1 MAATLF
7 DLLAVPIDESVA
19 WLTDTHLFAVFFA
32 VVTTFI
38 VVLVASA
45 VVALHLGLLMV
56 TALPNGLALSV
67 DPNEVWFARTNLGA
81 RGAFALDLGN
91 FWVRTYFDGL
101 TFAEDLYIV
110 RNASANLRAN
120 IIWGALS
127 LNLPVGAAVLDRLA
141 YTTDLSEAGLA
152 SADLGTL
159 AVGRAL
165 SLELIV
171 LATFEDLLA
180 DIVDGGVARNTDTN
194 LAASLFARRVPPIAL
209 GAFDLDLF
217 KEGTQPDRLTPV
229 SYLGLSVRTNT
240 YLVTRGNASNVR
252 NRALSATNLVG
263 QKLSTIHQQ
272 GACPVNQCVSRIT
285 STNLLALSLD
295 TLNLNARVHAA
306 GVVGE
311 NQFALF
317 VDQPVSRLAPTLL
330 GTRSRTVL
338 VVSNILAAG
347 ACNLDF
353 LGWWANLNR
362 LAMVGNFRETR
373 FAHTGLMAVA
383 IAV

>member
-19 WLTDTHLFAVFFA
+19 WLTDTHLFAVSFA

-45 VVALHLGLLMV
+45 VVALHLGLLVV

-120 IIWGALS
+120 IIRGALG
-127 LNLPVGAAVLDRLA
+127 LNLSVGAAVLDRLA
-141 YTTDLSEAGLA
+141 YTTDLSESGLA

-171 LATFEDLLA
+171 LATFEDLLT
-180 DIVDGGVARNTDTN
+180 DIVDGGVTGCANAKLFTLS
-194 LAASLFARRVPPIAL
+194 LAIFVPLFAL
-209 GAFDLDLF
+209 GALDL
-217 KEGTQPDRLTPV
+217 
-229 SYLGLSVRTNT
+229 
-240 YLVTRGNASNVR
+240 
-252 NRALSATNLVG
+252 
-263 QKLSTIHQQ
+263 
-272 GACPVNQCVSRIT
+272 
-285 STNLLALSLD
+285 
-295 TLNLNARVHAA
+295 
-306 GVVGE
+306 
-311 NQFALF
+311 
-317 VDQPVSRLAPTLL
+317 
-330 GTRSRTVL
+330 
-338 VVSNILAAG
+338 
-347 ACNLDF
+347 
-353 LGWWANLNR
+353 
-362 LAMVGNFRETR
+362 
-373 FAHTGLMAVA
+373 
-383 IAV
+383 